1 MTTQINFKPSPWIVK
16 NLKNISKNCNILDL
30 ACGYGRHSIYA
41 KKIGL
46 NVTAV
51 DIDYEKLF
59 YLKNIHNI
67 TVLRLDIEK
76 KFNWPFKRNIFDAVI
91 VTNYLYRPIFK
102 KIFNSIKSKGFLL
115 YETFSEENIK
125 FGPPKNTNYL
135 LKSGELLNLANKNR
149 MTIIEYEEIITQ
161 KKKPKAI
168 QRIFAKIK

>member
-1 MTTQINFKPSPWIVK
+1 MFFDVNESTENLFLFEFITSIVFDPIEPVDPRIEIVFFNVIK
-16 NLKNISKNCNILDL
+16 N
-30 ACGYGRHSIYA
+30 
-41 KKIGL
+41 
-46 NVTAV
+46 
-51 DIDYEKLF
+51 
-59 YLKNIHNI
+59 
-67 TVLRLDIEK
+67 
-76 KFNWPFKRNIFDAVI
+76 
-91 VTNYLYRPIFK
+91 IFK
-102 KIFNSIKSKGFLL
+102 KIFHSIKSKGFLL

>member
-1 MTTQINFKPSPWIVK
+1 MTTQNNFEPSPWIVK

-46 NVTAV
+46 NVTAA
-51 DIDYEKLF
+51 DID
-59 YLKNIHNI
+59 NIA
-67 TVLRLDIEK
+67 VLILDIEK
-76 KFNWPFKRNIFDAVI
+76 KFNWPFKKNIFDAVM

-102 KIFNSIKSKGFLL
+102 KIFHSIKSKGFLL

>member
-1 MTTQINFKPSPWIVK
+1 M
-16 NLKNISKNCNILDL
+16 
-30 ACGYGRHSIYA
+30 
-41 KKIGL
+41 
-46 NVTAV
+46 
-51 DIDYEKLF
+51 
-59 YLKNIHNI
+59 
-67 TVLRLDIEK
+67 
-76 KFNWPFKRNIFDAVI
+76 

-102 KIFNSIKSKGFLL
+102 KIFHSIKSKGFLL

-135 LKSGELLNLANKNR
+135 LKSGELLNLSNKNR